1 MKKSGEI
8 TPGERK
14 ITAGVTQSF
23 EIVLKKGIYRQ
34 LHKKNLVSH
43 SQLNDLLKH
52 LSSGKISV

>member
-8 TPGERK
+8 TPEERK

-23 EIVLKKGIYRQ
+23 ETVLKKGIYRQ
-34 LHKKNLVSH
+34 LHKKNLVSD

-52 LSSGKISV
+52 LSSGKISA

>member
-8 TPGERK
+8 TPEERK

-23 EIVLKKGIYRQ
+23 ETVLKKGIYRQ

>member
-1 MKKSGEI
+1 MKESGEI
-8 TPGERK
+8 TPGERE

-34 LHKKNLVSH
+34 LHKKNLVSD

>member
-1 MKKSGEI
+1 MKESGEI

-14 ITAGVTQSF
+14 ITARVTQSF

-34 LHKKNLVSH
+34 LHKKNLVSD

>member
-1 MKKSGEI
+1 MKESGEI
-8 TPGERK
+8 TPEERK

-34 LHKKNLVSH
+34 LHKKNLVSD

>member
-1 MKKSGEI
+1 MKESGEI

-34 LHKKNLVSH
+34 LHKKNLVSD

>member
-8 TPGERK
+8 TPEERK

-34 LHKKNLVSH
+34 LHKKNLVSD

>member
-1 MKKSGEI
+1 MKGSGEI
-8 TPGERK
+8 TPEERK

-34 LHKKNLVSH
+34 LHKKNLVSD